1 MLETDECV
9 PELASGLAHQ
19 LCPMLRGVDAEGV
32 ATVNQWGF
40 CMDDAMVAALTLT
53 LSNPNPTLP

>member
-1 MLETDECV
+1 M